1 MIDPTPLPDTT
12 LLVTCASGR
21 EGDARRELRGLLPG
35 AEVRPL
41 FLKGNMLVHVPL
53 GLEEALARVRDA
65 DTQFVARF
73 VPLQLEL
80 RIGKP
85 REHLDQLAAAAA
97 LLRDRLGPGD
107 TFRVTCKRR
116 GQHEFRSQDVE
127 RAVGLHLEGL
137 GATVDL
143 HCPSHVLSV
152 EIFQDIA
159 FVGLCRAEELLVREI
174 TRARKYAPGERP
186 LNRAEWKLREALR
199 AFAVELPPGGRAL
212 DLGAA
217 PGGWSKVLAEAGVV
231 VVAVDPAALDP
242 EVAANPLVTHLATH
256 ADDRAAI
263 EPFAPFALITND
275 MNRDP
280 RESAEMVRDLVPL
293 LAPEGAVIMT
303 VKFMTARRKR
313 HLQEAR
319 AALEPLFGEI
329 TERRLPHNAHET
341 TLCLRGRR

>member
-1 MIDPTPLPDTT
+1 MMTEPLWLRETT

-21 EGDARRELRGLLPG
+21 EGDARRELRGFLPG

-41 FLKGNMLVHVPL
+41 FLKGNMLVHIPL
-53 GLEEALARVRDA
+53 ALGEALARVREA

-80 RIGKP
+80 RIGKGP
-85 REHLDQLAAAAA
+85 EHLERLQAAAA
-97 LLRDRLGPGD
+97 LLRDRLGPGG

-116 GQHEFRSQDVE
+116 GQHDFHSQDVE

-137 GATVDL
+137 GAAVDL
-143 HCPSHVLSV
+143 HEPTHVLSV
-152 EIFQDIA
+152 EIFQDLA
-159 FVGLCRAEELLVREI
+159 FLGLCRAEELLLRAI

-199 AFAVELPPGGRAL
+199 AFGLELQPGWRAL

-242 EVAANPLVTHLATH
+242 EVASHPLVTHLATH
-256 ADDRAAI
+256 ADDWAAI
-263 EPFAPFALITND
+263 GPLGPFDLITND

-280 RESAEMVRDLVPL
+280 RESAETVRALAPL
-293 LAPEGAVIMT
+293 LQPGGAAIMT
-303 VKFMTARRKR
+303 VKFMTRQRRR
-313 HLQEAR
+313 HVQEAR
-319 AALEPLFGEI
+319 DVLSPVFGEI
-329 TERRLPHNAHET
+329 AERRLPHNAHET
-341 TLCLRGRR
+341 TLFLRLR